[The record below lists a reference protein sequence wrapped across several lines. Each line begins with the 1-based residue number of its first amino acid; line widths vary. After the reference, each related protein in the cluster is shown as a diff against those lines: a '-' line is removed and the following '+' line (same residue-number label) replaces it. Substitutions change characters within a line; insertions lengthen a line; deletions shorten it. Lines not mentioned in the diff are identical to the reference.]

1 MELIGIIV
9 CLLLLREVWPRTRR
23 DIHDWQSYSNR
34 AWSKREISQHKR
46 KGTFE

>member
-1 MELIGIIV
+1 MELIGILV

-34 AWSKREISQHKR
+34 AWSKRELKQQKDR
-46 KGTFE
+46 GTFE